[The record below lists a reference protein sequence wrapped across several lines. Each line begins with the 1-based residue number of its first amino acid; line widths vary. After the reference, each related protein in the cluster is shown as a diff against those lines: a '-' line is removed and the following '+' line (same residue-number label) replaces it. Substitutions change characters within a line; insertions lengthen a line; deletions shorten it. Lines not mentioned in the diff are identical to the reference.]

1 MLIKQI
7 KKVIFSTGYQG
18 VHINMV
24 IIFGKEYNRV
34 IKQWFPNG
42 MDYTVEN
49 IIFLFEK
56 EFNAR
61 QIDMQDIPK
70 YIKECR
76 DYPHYFQTIEDYT
89 EDFISSNEDYL
100 IFVSDAISDNNYREE
115 EDKLFNLI
123 VLSVEGD
130 KVINYYSN
138 AHGGNGDFMML
149 IADKFYK
156 AGLGELSAE
165 ELLSLNQAKFETVKT
180 KKFNNELNYTLS
192 NLIIILKEQ
201 FNALEIELKD
211 LEKYAREYSVF
222 SDYYN
227 RIEDYT
233 EGRIKSGQKYIVLIS
248 DDDNKEPIFNGSFRI
263 YNVIF
268 ISYESDKIVDIY
280 PNLKQNSN
288 FLKYVIEVFRN
299 NKIK

>member
-24 IIFGKEYNRV
+24 IIFGKEYDKV
-34 IKQWFPNG
+34 IKQWFPSG

-89 EDFISSNEDYL
+89 EDSISSNEEYL

>member
-1 MLIKQI
+1 
-7 KKVIFSTGYQG
+7 
-18 VHINMV
+18 MV
-24 IIFGKEYNRV
+24 IIFGKEYDRV

-61 QIDMQDIPK
+61 QIDVEDIPK

-76 DYPHYFQTIEDYT
+76 NYPHYFQTIEDYT
-89 EDFISSNEDYL
+89 EDSISSNEEYL

-138 AHGGNGDFMML
+138 AYGGNGDFMML

-156 AGLGELSAE
+156 VGLGELSAE
-165 ELLSLNQAKFETVKT
+165 ELISLNQAKFETLKT

-201 FNALEIELKD
+201 FNAVEIELKD
-211 LEKYAREYSVF
+211 LEKYAREYSLF

-227 RIEDYT
+227 CIEDYT
-233 EGRIKSGQKYIVLIS
+233 EERIKSGQKYVVLIT

-268 ISYESDKIVDIY
+268 ISYEVDKIIDIY
-280 PNLKQNSN
+280 SNLKQNGS
-288 FLKYVIEVFRN
+288 FLKYVIEVFGN
-299 NKIK
+299 NKIKE